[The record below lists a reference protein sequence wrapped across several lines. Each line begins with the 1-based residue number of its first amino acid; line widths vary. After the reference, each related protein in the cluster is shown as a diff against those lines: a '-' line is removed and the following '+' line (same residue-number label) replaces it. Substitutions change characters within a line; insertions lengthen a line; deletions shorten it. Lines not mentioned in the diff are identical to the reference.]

1 MKNEKGKRK
10 EKTKIE
16 NGNGGLRT
24 GIESKDGG

>member
-10 EKTKIE
+10 EEAKIE

-24 GIESKDGG
+24 GIGSKDGG